1 MKDTEQQLRD
11 LMKMMLEA
19 NELSGVQLDRLEH
32 LATTI
37 IMEREYKRLSEVK
50 DYAHGRPLC

>member
-1 MKDTEQQLRD
+1 MKNIEQQLKD

-19 NELSGVQLDRLEH
+19 KELSDVQLDRLEH

-37 IMEREYKRLSEVK
+37 LMEREYKRLSEVK